1 MSAHQCDLQVYM
13 KEIRPKKE
21 DADKIEEVFQ
31 LMRKHK
37 MSVDHNKNIWI
48 DGRNV
53 AQFHQLIAGKTITG

>member
-1 MSAHQCDLQVYM
+1 MSTYQCDLQVYM

-21 DADKIEEVFQ
+21 DADKIDELYQ

-37 MSVDHNKNIWI
+37 MSIDHEKNIWI

-53 AQFHQLIAGKTITG
+53 AQFHQLIGGNIIAD